1 MLLWLSLINTQ
12 TRGRLVNFLAARAS
26 LSYQVP
32 LLLIPYSLASY
43 VHRVTP
49 TALSENL
56 IKPTQGWENYLKP
69 DIELKP

>member
-1 MLLWLSLINTQ
+1 MPLWLSLINTQ
-12 TRGRLVNFLAARAS
+12 TRGRLVNFLAARAIYHIKY
-26 LSYQVP
+26 LY
-32 LLLIPYSLASY
+32 LLIPHSLASY